1 LTLKTN
7 NHSATV
13 KYRPIHLPHYISDVI
28 MNWFTKLFSAR
39 PKPSPPQKK
48 TDAPSSPS
56 SPNNP
61 LACSEPI
68 FTEHKPLPLA
78 TLKKLAP
85 LRDMDDTYI
94 EQLAHTTLRYT
105 QGSVIFRLGQKTNS
119 VFYLLEGSVELQPDS
134 DNRYTLSSESSLA
147 NLPLNSGK
155 LCGSTAFAKT
165 DITILAISG
174 EFICRWSG
182 KGIQPTVS
190 VELIDIELPEQI
202 ADNRFFTSFSKAYRE
217 NKLSLP
223 SLPNVALKL
232 KEAMEKDLGISEAV
246 KIIGVDVSIVAKL
259 IQLANSPLYS
269 PISPITNCHAA
280 VTRLGLDQTRKLVM
294 GISLKQLFQCQNQQL
309 MEKMQDLWKTSL
321 YISSLSFVLAQEN
334 GSPNPEDALLA
345 GLVSDIGTIPIL
357 HFAEQHPDDY
367 PNLAVLD
374 SAIPFLNPSVGA
386 LVLHTLGFAPEL
398 ADIPKYAEDWFYE
411 SEDDRLN
418 LVDVVILAKLHSY
431 FGTGRAKE
439 IPYLNS
445 IPAYT
450 KLKNSKLTP
459 DFSLDVLHKAK
470 HRINAAMNFL
480 A

>member
-1 LTLKTN
+1 
-7 NHSATV
+7 
-13 KYRPIHLPHYISDVI
+13 
-28 MNWFTKLFSAR
+28 MNWLTKLFSKP
-39 PKPSPPQKK
+39 PKNTPPQKK
-48 TDAPSSPS
+48 TDITPSP
-56 SPNNP
+56 PNDQ
-61 LACSEPI
+61 LTCSEPVS
-68 FTEHKPLPLA
+68 TSHKKLSLA

-85 LRDMDDTYI
+85 LRDMDDASI
-94 EQLAHTTLRYT
+94 GQLVHTTLVYT
-105 QGSVIFRLGQKTNS
+105 QGAVIFRLGQKTNS
-119 VFYLLEGSVELQPDS
+119 VFYLLKGSVELQPDS

-155 LCGSTAFAKT
+155 VCGATAFAQT
-165 DITILAISG
+165 DIIILAVPG
-174 EFICRWSG
+174 EFICHWSG
-182 KGIQPTVS
+182 KSLQQPPS
-190 VELIDIELPEQI
+190 VELIDIELPGQL
-202 ADNRFFTSFSKAYRE
+202 AGNRFFSSFSEAYR
-217 NKLSLP
+217 NNRLSLP
-223 SLPNVALKL
+223 SLPNVALRL
-232 KEAMEKDLGISEAV
+232 KEAMEKDLGINEVV
-246 KIIGVDVSIVAKL
+246 KIIEVDVSIVAKL

-294 GISLKQLFQCQNQQL
+294 GISLKQLFRCKNQQL
-309 MEKMQDLWKTSL
+309 MEKMQNLWKTSL

-345 GLVSDIGTIPIL
+345 GLVCDIGTIPIL
-357 HFAEQHPDDY
+357 HFAEQYPNEY
-367 PNLAVLD
+367 PNLDVLE
-374 SAIPFLNPSVGA
+374 SAIPFLSPSVGS

-411 SEDDRLN
+411 SDSDQLN

-431 FGTGRAKE
+431 FGTSRAKE

-459 DFSLDVLHKAK
+459 DFSLDILHKAQ

-480 A
+480 S

>member
-1 LTLKTN
+1 
-7 NHSATV
+7 
-13 KYRPIHLPHYISDVI
+13 
-28 MNWFTKLFSAR
+28 MNWFSKLFFSPR
-39 PKPSPPQKK
+39 SQTPLPKTKPDITLP
-48 TDAPSSPS
+48 TG
-56 SPNNP
+56 PNNP
-61 LACSEPI
+61 LTCSEPVS
-68 FTEHKPLPLA
+68 TEYKKVPLA

-85 LRDMDDTYI
+85 LRDMDDAYV
-94 EQLAHTTLRYT
+94 EQLVHTTLTYT

-119 VFYLLEGSVELQPDS
+119 VFYLLKGIVELQPNS
-134 DNRYTLSSESSLA
+134 DNRYTLSAASSLA

-155 LCGSTAFAKT
+155 VCGATAFAKT
-165 DITILAISG
+165 NITILAISG

-182 KGIQPTVS
+182 KGLQQPAAL
-190 VELIDIELPEQI
+190 ELIEIELPEQI
-202 ADNRFFTSFSKAYRE
+202 AGNRFFSSFSAAYRE

-223 SLPNVALKL
+223 SLPNVALRL
-232 KEAMEKDLGISEAV
+232 KEAMEQDLGINEVV
-246 KIIGVDVSIVAKL
+246 KIIGVDASIVAKL

-269 PISPITNCHAA
+269 PVSPVTNCHAA

-294 GISLKQLFQCQNQQL
+294 GISLKQLFRCQNLQL
-309 MEKMQDLWKTSL
+309 MEKMQALWKNSL

-345 GLVSDIGTIPIL
+345 GLISDIGTIPVL
-357 HFAEQHPDDY
+357 HFAEQYPNEY
-367 PNLAVLD
+367 PNLDVLD
-374 SAIPFLNPSVGA
+374 SAIPFLNPPVGS
-386 LVLHTLGFAPEL
+386 LVLHTLGFAQEL

-411 SEDDRLN
+411 SGNDQLN
-418 LVDVVILAKLHSY
+418 LVDIVILAKLHSY
-431 FGTGRAKE
+431 FGTSRAKE

-480 A
+480 S

>member
-1 LTLKTN
+1 
-7 NHSATV
+7 
-13 KYRPIHLPHYISDVI
+13 
-28 MNWFTKLFSAR
+28 MNWFTKLFSPP
-39 PKPSPPQKK
+39 PKNISPKK
-48 TDAPSSPS
+48 KPDIAPAT
-56 SPNNP
+56 PNTP
-61 LACSEPI
+61 LTCSEPVS
-68 FTEHKPLPLA
+68 TGHKKLPLT

-85 LRDMDDTYI
+85 LRDMDDVYV
-94 EQLAHTTLRYT
+94 EQLAHTTLNYT
-105 QGSVIFRLGQKTNS
+105 QGSVIFRLGQETNS
-119 VFYLLEGSVELQPDS
+119 VFYLLKGSVELQPDS
-134 DNRYTLSSESSLA
+134 ENRYTLSAESSLA

-155 LCGSTAFAKT
+155 ACGATAFAQT

-182 KGIQPTVS
+182 KSRQQPDS

-202 ADNRFFTSFSKAYRE
+202 AGNRFFTSFSEAYRK
-217 NKLSLP
+217 NRLSLP
-223 SLPNVALKL
+223 SLPNVALRL
-232 KEAMEKDLGISEAV
+232 KEAMEQDLGINEAV
-246 KIIGVDVSIVAKL
+246 KIIEVDVSIVAKL

-280 VTRLGLDQTRKLVM
+280 VTRLGLNQTRKLVM
-294 GISLKQLFQCQNQQL
+294 SISLKQLFRCQNQQL
-309 MEKMQDLWKTSL
+309 MEKMQNLWKNSL

-345 GLVSDIGTIPIL
+345 GLVCDIGTIPIL
-357 HFAEQHPDDY
+357 HFAEQYPNEY
-367 PNLAVLD
+367 PNLDVLD
-374 SAIPFLNPSVGA
+374 SAIPFLNPPVGS

-411 SEDDRLN
+411 SEGDRLN

-431 FGTGRAKE
+431 FGTNRAKE

-459 DFSLDVLHKAK
+459 DFSLDVLHRAQ

-480 A
+480 S

>member
-1 LTLKTN
+1 
-7 NHSATV
+7 
-13 KYRPIHLPHYISDVI
+13 
-28 MNWFTKLFSAR
+28 ME
-39 PKPSPPQKK
+39 
-48 TDAPSSPS
+48 DAY
-56 SPNNP
+56 
-61 LACSEPI
+61 L
-68 FTEHKPLPLA
+68 
-78 TLKKLAP
+78 
-85 LRDMDDTYI
+85 
-94 EQLAHTTLRYT
+94 EQLAHSTLHYA
-105 QGSVIFRLGQKTNS
+105 QGSVIFRLGQQTNS
-119 VFYLLEGSVELQPDS
+119 VFYLLEGSVEMQPDS

-155 LCGSTAFAKT
+155 LCGATAFAKT
-165 DITILAISG
+165 DIKILAISG
-174 EFICRWSG
+174 EFICRWTG
-182 KGIQPTVS
+182 KSIQQNVAI
-190 VELIDIELPEQI
+190 ELVDIELPQQI

-232 KEAMEKDLGISEAV
+232 KEAMEKDLGIGEVV
-246 KIIGVDVSIVAKL
+246 KIIAMDASIVAKL

-309 MEKMQDLWKTSL
+309 MEKMQNLWKNSL

-345 GLVSDIGTIPIL
+345 GLVSDIGTIPVL
-357 HFAEQHPDDY
+357 HFAEQNPNEY
-367 PNLAVLD
+367 PNMDVLE
-374 SAIPFLNPSVGA
+374 SAIPFLTPSVGT

-411 SEDDRLN
+411 SEGDQLS
-418 LVDVVILAKLHSY
+418 LADVVILAKMHSY
-431 FGTGRAKE
+431 FGTNRAKE

-450 KLKNSKLTP
+450 KLKHSKLTP
-459 DFSLDVLHKAK
+459 DFSLDVLHRAK
-470 HRINAAMNFL
+470 HRIHAAMNFL

>member
-1 LTLKTN
+1 
-7 NHSATV
+7 
-13 KYRPIHLPHYISDVI
+13 
-28 MNWFTKLFSAR
+28 MNWFSKLFFSPR
-39 PKPSPPQKK
+39 SQTPLPKTKPDITLP
-48 TDAPSSPS
+48 TG
-56 SPNNP
+56 PNNP
-61 LACSEPI
+61 LTCSEPVS
-68 FTEHKPLPLA
+68 TEYKKVPLA

-85 LRDMDDTYI
+85 LRDMDDAYV
-94 EQLAHTTLRYT
+94 EQLVHTTLTYT

-119 VFYLLEGSVELQPDS
+119 VFYLLKGIVELQPNS
-134 DNRYTLSSESSLA
+134 DNRYTLSAASSLA

-155 LCGSTAFAKT
+155 VCGATAFAKT
-165 DITILAISG
+165 NITILAISG

-182 KGIQPTVS
+182 KGLQQPAAL
-190 VELIDIELPEQI
+190 ELIEIDLPEQI
-202 ADNRFFTSFSKAYRE
+202 AGNRFFSSFSAAYRE

-223 SLPNVALKL
+223 SLPNVALRL
-232 KEAMEKDLGISEAV
+232 KEAMEQDLGINEVV
-246 KIIGVDVSIVAKL
+246 KIIGVDASIVAKL

-269 PISPITNCHAA
+269 PVSPVTNCHAA

-294 GISLKQLFQCQNQQL
+294 GISLKQLFRCQNLQL
-309 MEKMQDLWKTSL
+309 MEKMQALWKNSL

-345 GLVSDIGTIPIL
+345 GLISDIGTIPVL
-357 HFAEQHPDDY
+357 HFAEQYPNEY
-367 PNLAVLD
+367 PNLDVLD
-374 SAIPFLNPSVGA
+374 SAIPFLNPPVGS
-386 LVLHTLGFAPEL
+386 LVLHTLGFAQEL

-411 SEDDRLN
+411 SGNDQLN
-418 LVDVVILAKLHSY
+418 LVDIVILAKLHSY
-431 FGTGRAKE
+431 FGTSRAKE

-480 A
+480 S